1 MDTHENS
8 RRGAFG
14 IFAAGASGLII
25 PGLVIAADDPTTAPK
40 SIADLKAKFP
50 VLARCEGVW
59 KGVFR
64 RFDGAGKLAAEFKST
79 ITKRYLQD
87 APWPKVY
94 HQTNHYDFADGKS
107 QTIDTFGHYADGKIH
122 FESDRVKGWQLD
134 DPADPFKRSIFLHM
148 VYKNDPEQYVYELI
162 NVSDD
167 GKYRTRMTQFLKGG
181 RTVQRT
187 MIDEEKVTSD
197 WSKS

>member
-1 MDTHENS
+1 MDKFWNT
-8 RRGAFG
+8 RRNALGALTICAG
-14 IFAAGASGLII
+14 GLAMPHFAL
-25 PGLVIAADDPTTAPK
+25 AADPPGAEPK

-64 RFDGAGKLAAEFKST
+64 RFDGNAKLLAEFKST
-79 ITKRYLQD
+79 ITKRYLPD
-87 APWPKVY
+87 APWPRVY
-94 HQTNHYDFADGKS
+94 HQTNHYDFADGKT
-107 QTIDTFGHYADGKIH
+107 QTLETFGHYADGKIH

-134 DPADPFKRSIFLHM
+134 DPADPHKRSIFLHM
-148 VYKNDPEQYVYELI
+148 VYKSDPDQYVYELI

-167 GKYRTRMTQFLKGG
+167 GKFRTRMTQFLKAG

-187 MIDEEKVTSD
+187 MIDEEKVSGD